1 MLLSDVWSDLRE
13 TAYVIR
19 KGGKSSIPVHYY
31 CHSQENPCQTPYPY
45 TWPYWQRI
53 TIVSMPIQSQVLTA
67 SHNKQKT
74 VSWRNQN
81 TVFSWFWGSVVS
93 DIFAVSWMCNL
104 TTTLTSI
111 FVRTGAAKPG
121 AVTVTNLL
129 TYSPIEAVT
138 LAAASINAAMFPWNV
153 ASSTLIENEVFFLSY
168 SLIKVNS
175 TSADIQ
181 KWIWGGGGPRVH

>member
-1 MLLSDVWSDLRE
+1 MLLSDVRSDLRE

-19 KGGKSSIPVHYY
+19 NGGKSSIPVHYY

-67 SHNKQKT
+67 SHSKQKT

-111 FVRTGAAKPG
+111 FVYIF
-121 AVTVTNLL
+121 
-129 TYSPIEAVT
+129 YSPIEAVT

-168 SLIKVNS
+168 SLIQVNS

-181 KWIWGGGGPRVH
+181 KWIGGGERTLKSWSMPSVRISS

>member
-1 MLLSDVWSDLRE
+1 MPNPLSL
-13 TAYVIR
+13 Y
-19 KGGKSSIPVHYY
+19 
-31 CHSQENPCQTPYPY
+31 
-45 TWPYWQRI
+45 
-53 TIVSMPIQSQVLTA
+53 
-67 SHNKQKT
+67 
-74 VSWRNQN
+74 
-81 TVFSWFWGSVVS
+81 VVS

-121 AVTVTNLL
+121 AVIVTNLL

-168 SLIKVNS
+168 SLIKLNS

-181 KWIWGGGGPRVH
+181 K